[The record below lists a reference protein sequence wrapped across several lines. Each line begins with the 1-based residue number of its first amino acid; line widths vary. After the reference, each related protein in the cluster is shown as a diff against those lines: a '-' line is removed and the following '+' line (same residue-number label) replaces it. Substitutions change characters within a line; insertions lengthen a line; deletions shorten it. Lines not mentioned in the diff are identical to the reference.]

1 MFIFSYCLGFKY
13 SYLINKYIHTW
24 QFFLCTAAT
33 PWLDGKHVVF
43 GKVVSGMDV
52 VAAIEQVGSES
63 GRTRVPV
70 VISDSGQL
78 R

>member
-1 MFIFSYCLGFKY
+1 MSKILMCPFIKHLM
-13 SYLINKYIHTW
+13 
-24 QFFLCTAAT
+24 QFFLCTAET